1 MRSELEMLED
11 DLSDLEAIYGASDS
25 FVRDLKAQIVMV
37 DGFLKAD
44 WIQHPMP
51 SAPVNQ
57 STRAQ
62 QTNWLGTAPPIQ
74 ETGAKAGWF
83 RSFCQRAWPATGR

>member
-25 FVRDLKAQIVMV
+25 FVRDLKAQIVRV

-44 WIQHPMP
+44 WIQQPTP
-51 SAPVNQ
+51 SAPVHL

-62 QTNWLGTAPPIQ
+62 KTHWLGIAPPIP
-74 ETGAKAGWF
+74 ETGVKAGWF
-83 RSFCQRAWPATGR
+83 RNFCQRAWPATGR